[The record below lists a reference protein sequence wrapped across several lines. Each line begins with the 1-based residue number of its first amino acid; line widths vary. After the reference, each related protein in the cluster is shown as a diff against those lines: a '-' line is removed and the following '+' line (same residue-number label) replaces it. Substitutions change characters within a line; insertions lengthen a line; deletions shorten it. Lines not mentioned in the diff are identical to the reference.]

1 MKKLLLGFVLVF
13 TTLFT
18 SVLSEDNPREVI
30 IFDVMDKQAEAEAAK
45 SSEDMVAMR
54 EIMANAAKSA
64 GIKEGE
70 RPTQAQEEAMKNFM
84 MEAMLPRMK
93 QEMLADEKMMRFGY
107 ECLSKADTLKE
118 ANVCND
124 KLNTIDGDPDEPF
137 DEWSPETKKETLGF
151 IDEYLNVMIPCIK
164 KAQTME
170 AAQQCMPQEYND

>member
-1 MKKLLLGFVLVF
+1 MKKLLLGFMLAF
-13 TTLFT
+13 ATLFT
-18 SVLSEDNPREVI
+18 SILAEDNPRAVI
-30 IFDVMDKQAEAEAAK
+30 IFDAMDKQSKAEAAK
-45 SSEDMVAMR
+45 SSEDMADMR
-54 EIMANAAKSA
+54 EIMANAAKNA

-70 RPTQAQEEAMKNFM
+70 RPTQAQEEAMKSFM

-93 QEMLADEKMMRFGY
+93 HEMLADEKMMRFGY

-124 KLNTIDGDPDEPF
+124 KLNAIDGEPDEPL

-151 IDEYLNVMIPCIK
+151 IDQYLNVMMPCIK

-170 AAQQCMPQEYND
+170 AAQQCMLQE